1 MIISDKRYENATRF
15 KTNPTYHGPRPRY
28 GLDFLTRNVIKG
40 FAKPLLC
47 PKSAFY
53 SASSATYD
61 VQAFICSHRLNHL
74 DYVDYK
80 YTYQEEFEFLK
91 SNWS

>member
-1 MIISDKRYENATRF
+1 MVLPPAILEMIDCLVYSDSFQISLKTCLSF
-15 KTNPTYHGPRPRY
+15 KPAVMDYLPHVLFPG
-28 GLDFLTRNVIKG
+28 
-40 FAKPLLC
+40 
-47 PKSAFY
+47 
-53 SASSATYD
+53 TYD